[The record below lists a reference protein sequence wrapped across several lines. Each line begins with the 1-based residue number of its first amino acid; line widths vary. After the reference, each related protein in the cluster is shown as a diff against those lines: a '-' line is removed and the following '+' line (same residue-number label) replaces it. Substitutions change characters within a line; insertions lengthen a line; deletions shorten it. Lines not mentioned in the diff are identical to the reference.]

1 MAGSEFVIE
10 GFTHDDERCEVRV
23 RVPEDLR
30 YFEGH
35 FEGDPIVPGIAQL
48 VPLIWDQARRAWPDL
63 PAPTAVKR
71 LKFRDALRPGH
82 ALTVALTRAPGRLTF
97 EVRRGEI
104 LSTKGVLTL
113 GS

>member
-10 GFTHDDERCEVRV
+10 RFTHDDERCEASV

-35 FEGDPIVPGIAQL
+35 FAGDPIVPGVAQL
-48 VPLIWDQARRAWPDL
+48 IGLVWDQARRAWPDL
-63 PAPTAVKR
+63 PAPIAVKR

-82 ALTVALTRAPGRLTF
+82 ALSVALTRGPDRLTF
-97 EVRRGEI
+97 EVRRGET